1 MRISAYWLQQPITAA
16 LVILM
21 AVPLGVQAQQPVPA
35 QQEAT
40 PAVQQAPQPPAQTT
54 QALPSDPASVAASAS
69 NPSSNAQS
77 SAQAQQTAP
86 QEPVG
91 TAAAPYEKPLGVP
104 ASSPAGAV
112 IAPGKQK
119 RSRSILIKVGL
130 IVGAA
135 VAIGTVVALSESSS
149 QPAKLNRRNQCLQSI
164 RIGT

>member
-35 QQEAT
+35 QQAAT

-54 QALPSDPASVAASAS
+54 QALPNDPASVGASAS

-77 SAQAQQTAP
+77 SAQAQP

-149 QPAKLNRRNQCLQSI
+149 SRPN
-164 RIGT
+164 